1 MRSRKPKQ
9 DIEYL
14 NYWEAPQLQLVEAV
28 PTSKAPSKETRP
40 RWDASSELIIDVGTK
55 VPRSRLH

>member
-1 MRSRKPKQ
+1 MSSRKPKQ

-14 NYWEAPQLQLVEAV
+14 NYWESPQLQLQEAV
-28 PTSKAPSKETRP
+28 PNKKDAVAAPRP
-40 RWDASSELIIDVGTK
+40 RWDASSELIVDVGGK

>member
-1 MRSRKPKQ
+1 MSSRKPKQ

-28 PTSKAPSKETRP
+28 PNKKAPTVAPRP
-40 RWDASSELIIDVGTK
+40 RWDASSELIVDFGCK
-55 VPRSRLH
+55 VPRSRFH

>member
-1 MRSRKPKQ
+1 MSSRKPKQ

-14 NYWEAPQLQLVEAV
+14 NYWESPQLQLVEAV
-28 PTSKAPSKETRP
+28 PNKKAPAATPQP
-40 RWDASSELIIDVGTK
+40 RWDASSELILDLGGR

>member
-1 MRSRKPKQ
+1 MSSRKPKQ

-14 NYWEAPQLQLVEAV
+14 NYWESPQLQLQEAV
-28 PTSKAPSKETRP
+28 PNKKDAATAPRP
-40 RWDASSELIIDVGTK
+40 RWDASSELIVDLGGT

>member
-1 MRSRKPKQ
+1 MSSRKPKQ

-14 NYWEAPQLQLVEAV
+14 NYWEAPQLQLQEAV
-28 PTSKAPSKETRP
+28 PNEKAPSKAPRP
-40 RWDASSELIIDVGTK
+40 RWEATSELILDLGPQ

>member
-1 MRSRKPKQ
+1 MSSRKPKQ
-9 DIEYL
+9 DIECL

-28 PTSKAPSKETRP
+28 PGKKVATTP
-40 RWDASSELIIDVGTK
+40 RSPWDASSELIVDAGGK

>member
-1 MRSRKPKQ
+1 MSSRKPKQ

-28 PTSKAPSKETRP
+28 PNKNAPAAPRP
-40 RWDASSELIIDVGTK
+40 RWDASSELILDLGGK

>member
-1 MRSRKPKQ
+1 MSSRKPKQ

-28 PTSKAPSKETRP
+28 PSKPAAAAPRS
-40 RWDASSELIIDVGTK
+40 RWDASSDLIVDVGGK